1 MINQI
6 TPRCG
11 NKTCSCTTEGLLYC
25 SAYCEEAA
33 EQAIERDYC
42 QCEHG
47 CASAHLTRHRTL
59 PAAGRESSHEPE
71 PQPSL

>member
-1 MINQI
+1 MTSQ
-6 TPRCG
+6 TKSRCG

-47 CASAHLTRHRTL
+47 CASTHLTRCRTL
-59 PAAGRESSHEPE
+59 PASGRECSHEPE
-71 PQPSL
+71 LQPFL